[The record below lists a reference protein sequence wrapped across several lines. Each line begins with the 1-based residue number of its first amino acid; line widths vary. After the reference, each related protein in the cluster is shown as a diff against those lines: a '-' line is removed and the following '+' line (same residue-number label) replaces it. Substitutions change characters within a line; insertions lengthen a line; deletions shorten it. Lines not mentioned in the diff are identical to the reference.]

1 MLSSQLKIMSVNAT
15 IAKNTTYL
23 TAALVVQKALSFV
36 FFLLIAR
43 TLGEVG
49 TGEYV
54 AAFSLSSL
62 FGILID
68 LGVGPVLVRD
78 IARHPERSEQY
89 LGNALSL
96 KLLLS
101 GGVYGLLLI
110 TVLILAAVGA
120 GHPPLGVVAI
130 AGVAM
135 IIDSF
140 TLSMTSVL
148 RGWQSLL
155 VESLSIAASKTVVIV
170 VGVAVL
176 LVDPGAVGVAL
187 ATTIG
192 SATAFLM
199 LWRALARDGRIVVRP
214 HWNKEIIKELWGQA
228 KPFALAGIFSTLYGY
243 GDSVLLSVLQGSVAV
258 GLYSVASKTMN
269 AFQFI
274 PSALIAAVY
283 PAMSRDYHVDRQRLE
298 TVFTES
304 MRWML
309 VISAP
314 LGVGL
319 FLVADQFVTRLGA
332 GYLPAAQAVRILMP
346 SLVFVFLSFPLGALL
361 NATDRQRW
369 QTGVLGFGAALN
381 IVLNIVLIPR
391 WSFIGASWSWFI
403 ANAVVLI
410 IGFILSR
417 RVLIY
422 AIRPLLL
429 STIRVVTAVAIMG
442 IVVMALHAASL
453 VLSIVVGGA
462 VYAICLLLTKE
473 ITREDLAV
481 AKTLFRANN
490 KTDDLPAITEV

>member
-1 MLSSQLKIMSVNAT
+1 MSSDTQ

-23 TAALVVQKALSFV
+23 TAALIVQKALSFV

-62 FGILID
+62 FSILVD

-78 IARHPERSEQY
+78 IARNPERSEEY

-101 GGVYGLLLI
+101 GGVYVMLLGFVLLL
-110 TVLILAAVGA
+110 TVFGA

-148 RGWQSLL
+148 RGWQNLL

-170 VGVAVL
+170 VGVGVL
-176 LVDPGAVGVAL
+176 LVDPSAVGVAL
-187 ATTIG
+187 AATIG
-192 SATAFLM
+192 STAAFFM
-199 LWRALARDGRIVVRP
+199 LWRALVKGGRIVVRP
-214 HWNKEIIKELWGQA
+214 HWNKQIVLELWNQA
-228 KPFALAGIFSTLYGY
+228 KPFALAGVFATMYGY
-243 GDSVLLSVLQGSVAV
+243 SDSVLLSIMQGSVAV
-258 GLYSVASKTMN
+258 GLYSVAAKTMN

-274 PSALIAAVY
+274 PSALIAAIY
-283 PAMSRDYHVDRQRLE
+283 PAMSRDYKIDIKRLAN
-298 TVFTES
+298 VFIES

-309 VISAP
+309 IISAP
-314 LGVGL
+314 IGAGL
-319 FLVADQFVTRLGA
+319 FLFAELFVTRLGA
-332 GYLPAAQAVRILMP
+332 GYAPAANAVRILMP

-369 QTGVLGFGAALN
+369 QTTILGLGAVLDLLLN
-381 IVLNIVLIPR
+381 IILIPE
-391 WSFIGASWSWFI
+391 WSYLGSSWAWFVS
-403 ANAVVLI
+403 NAVVLLI
-410 IGFILSR
+410 SLVLSR
-417 RVLIY
+417 RVLAY
-422 AIRPLLL
+422 PVKPLLASTARVGL
-429 STIRVVTAVAIMG
+429 SVLVMSVVVLE
-442 IVVMALHAASL
+442 LHNFH
-453 VLSIVVGGA
+453 SIVSIVAGA
-462 VYAICLLLTKE
+462 IVYTVCLFILQE
-473 ITREDLAV
+473 ITSGDVLAAREMLRS
-481 AKTLFRANN
+481 KRGEIEE
-490 KTDDLPAITEV
+490 LPSAIN